1 MLFLVMLFLCIS
13 FIMGELFLDTHEMSF
28 LASFETKNNCSQV
41 CLGFLGSSSEA
52 NRVFCAHQHWCWI
65 VLQTAA
71 GIFFLHPPLF
81 LTTLCPMFYK
91 QRAPPFFWFF
101 LMHFDTRTKI
111 PHASVAQRVR
121 PCISRRKQFVR
132 HHPPPPSPLLM
143 VSLSLKNTRR
153 SLIIAQYPP

>member
-1 MLFLVMLFLCIS
+1 MLFLVILFLCIS

-91 QRAPPFFWFF
+91 QRAPPLFFFF
-101 LMHFDTRTKI
+101 LNAFWYQNKN
-111 PHASVAQRVR
+111 S
-121 PCISRRKQFVR
+121 PCFCCSKGKTLHLKKKTICQTSSS
-132 HHPPPPSPLLM
+132 PSFPSSDG
-143 VSLSLKNTRR
+143 VSFT
-153 SLIIAQYPP
+153 